1 MKDGLRQFILYD
13 CNYDKAISRDSN
25 RERLLERRDR
35 ERATGKDVHS
45 WRLFEMVEC
54 EGRYEP

>member
-1 MKDGLRQFILYD
+1 MKEGLRSFILYD
-13 CNYDKAISRDSN
+13 VRDDRAIDRDHS

-35 ERATGKDVHS
+35 ERATGRDVHS

-54 EGRYEP
+54 EGRSEP